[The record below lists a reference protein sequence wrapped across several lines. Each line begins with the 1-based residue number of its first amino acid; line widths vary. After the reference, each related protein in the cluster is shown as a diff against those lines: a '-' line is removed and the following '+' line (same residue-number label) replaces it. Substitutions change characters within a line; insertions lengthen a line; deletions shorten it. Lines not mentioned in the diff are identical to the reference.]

1 MSNYTQSEI
10 ETILKHSGLYSNTL
24 KKSEY
29 PIRNVIRTV
38 AGGSNGVFN
47 LYKINSEPTEK
58 DDKPI
63 EIVPETTNKPTENI
77 PETPETVD
85 KSTENVPET
94 PETVDKPTETVDKP
108 TEIIPEGIISPLG
121 LITPHGVVSELTT
134 GKINPIGLIKPHG
147 LITETPNNQIN
158 DFVDSLLSGFKE
170 SNDSQKIPET
180 TEETPEITKTPD
192 KFYSWVIEKTPE
204 NNSELIEKEPEQ
216 TKTPESIKLPE
227 VPKDYGI
234 NAREYDIANDLV
246 FKLDS
251 YRKDFVNPIELESL
265 EDTFILY
272 NKGLYASPVVE
283 TFDNNFI
290 TSGDISKFLG
300 TEITPTEFNENTSE
314 LDIISKVKYYL
325 NSFLVMISELFE
337 AVTKGTLTMQKFI
350 DIVLQPSKLIGLA
363 IVLLLISLFVFIRNY

>member
-1 MSNYTQSEI
+1 MSNYTESEI

-29 PIRNVIRTV
+29 PVRNVIRTV

-47 LYKINSEPTEK
+47 LYKINSEPTETV
-58 DDKPI
+58 P
-63 EIVPETTNKPTENI
+63 ETPETVPETPETTNKPTETI
-77 PETPETVD
+77 
-85 KSTENVPET
+85 PET
-94 PETVDKPTETVDKP
+94 PETVDKPTENIPENIPETP
-108 TEIIPEGIISPLG
+108 ETIPEGIISPLG
-121 LITPHGVVSELTT
+121 LITPHGVVSELTI

-158 DFVDSLLSGFKE
+158 EFVNSLLSGFKD
-170 SNDSQKIPET
+170 SNNSQKIPET

-204 NNSELIEKEPEQ
+204 NNSELIEKKPEQ
-216 TKTPESIKLPE
+216 AKTPKLPE

-283 TFDNNFI
+283 SFDNNFI

-300 TEITPTEFNENTSE
+300 TEITPTEFNENKSE

-337 AVTKGTLTMQKFI
+337 AITKGTMTMQKFI

>member
-1 MSNYTQSEI
+1 MNNYTESEI

-29 PIRNVIRTV
+29 PIRNVLGTV
-38 AGGSNGVFN
+38 AGGPKNVFN
-47 LYKINSEPTEK
+47 LYEINSEPTEIV
-58 DDKPI
+58 DKP
-63 EIVPETTNKPTENI
+63 
-77 PETPETVD
+77 
-85 KSTENVPET
+85 TENVPET
-94 PETVDKPTETVDKP
+94 PETVDKPTETVP
-108 TEIIPEGIISPLG
+108 EIIPEGIISPLG
-121 LITPHGVVSELTT
+121 LVTPHGVVSELTT
-134 GKINPIGLIKPHG
+134 GKINPIGLITPHG

-180 TEETPEITKTPD
+180 TEETPEITKTHD

-204 NNSELIEKEPEQ
+204 NNSELNEKEPEQ
-216 TKTPESIKLPE
+216 TKTPESNKLPE

-251 YRKDFVNPIELESL
+251 YRKDFANPIELESL

-283 TFDNNFI
+283 SFDNNFI

-300 TEITPTEFNENTSE
+300 TEITPTEFNENNNE

-337 AVTKGTLTMQKFI
+337 TVTKGTMTMQKFI

>member
-1 MSNYTQSEI
+1 MSNYTESEI

-29 PIRNVIRTV
+29 PVRNVIRTV

-47 LYKINSEPTEK
+47 LYKINSEPTE
-58 DDKPI
+58 
-63 EIVPETTNKPTENI
+63 
-77 PETPETVD
+77 
-85 KSTENVPET
+85 
-94 PETVDKPTETVDKP
+94 TVDKPTETVP
-108 TEIIPEGIISPLG
+108 ETPETIPEGIISPLG

-147 LITETPNNQIN
+147 LITETPNNQIS
-158 DFVDSLLSGFKE
+158 DFVNSLLSGFKG
-170 SNDSQKIPET
+170 SNNSQKIPET
-180 TEETPEITKTPD
+180 TEKTPEITKTPD

-216 TKTPESIKLPE
+216 TKKPKLPE

-234 NAREYDIANDLV
+234 NAREYDTANDLV

-251 YRKDFVNPIELESL
+251 YRKDFANPIELESL

-283 TFDNNFI
+283 SFDNNFI

-337 AVTKGTLTMQKFI
+337 AVTKGTMTMQKFI

>member
-1 MSNYTQSEI
+1 MSNYTESEI

-29 PIRNVIRTV
+29 PIRNVIGTV
-38 AGGSNGVFN
+38 SGNSKNVFN
-47 LYKINSEPTEK
+47 LYKVNSEPT
-58 DDKPI
+58 
-63 EIVPETTNKPTENI
+63 
-77 PETPETVD
+77 ETVD
-85 KSTENVPET
+85 KSTEINPEITNKPTEIVPETTKT
-94 PETVDKPTETVDKP
+94 PETVDKPIET
-108 TEIIPEGIISPLG
+108 IPEGIISPLG
-121 LITPHGVVSELTT
+121 LVTPHGVVSELTT
-134 GKINPIGLIKPHG
+134 GKINPIGLIKSHG

-158 DFVDSLLSGFKE
+158 DFVNSLLSGFKE

-204 NNSELIEKEPEQ
+204 NTSELIEKEPEQ
-216 TKTPESIKLPE
+216 TKTPESNKLPE

-283 TFDNNFI
+283 SFDNNFI

-300 TEITPTEFNENTSE
+300 TEITPIEFNENTSE

-337 AVTKGTLTMQKFI
+337 AVTKGTMTMQKFI

>member
-1 MSNYTQSEI
+1 MSNYTESEI

-29 PIRNVIRTV
+29 PIRNVIGIV
-38 AGGSNGVFN
+38 AGNNSKNVFN
-47 LYKINSEPTEK
+47 LYKVNSEQS
-58 DDKPI
+58 
-63 EIVPETTNKPTENI
+63 ETTNKPTEI
-77 PETPETVD
+77 VDKPTETVD
-85 KSTENVPET
+85 KSTENVPEI
-94 PETVDKPTETVDKP
+94 PEITNKPTETVDKS

-170 SNDSQKIPET
+170 SNDSNNSNNSQKITET
-180 TEETPEITKTPD
+180 TDETPEITKTPD

-227 VPKDYGI
+227 VPKDYGV
-234 NAREYDIANDLV
+234 NAREYDTANDLV

-337 AVTKGTLTMQKFI
+337 AVTKGTMTMQKFI

>member
-1 MSNYTQSEI
+1 MSNYTESEI

-29 PIRNVIRTV
+29 PIRNVIGTV
-38 AGGSNGVFN
+38 AGNNSKNVFN
-47 LYKINSEPTEK
+47 LYKVNSEPV
-58 DDKPI
+58 DKPT
-63 EIVPETTNKPTENI
+63 EIIPETTNKPTE
-77 PETPETVD
+77 TVD
-85 KSTENVPET
+85 KSTENIPEIT
-94 PETVDKPTETVDKP
+94 NKP

-121 LITPHGVVSELTT
+121 LITPHGIVSELTT

-147 LITETPNNQIN
+147 LITETPNNQIS

-170 SNDSQKIPET
+170 SNDSNNSNNSQKIPET

-216 TKTPESIKLPE
+216 TKKPESIKLPE

-234 NAREYDIANDLV
+234 NAREYDTANDLV

-337 AVTKGTLTMQKFI
+337 AVTKGTMTMQKFI

>member
-1 MSNYTQSEI
+1 MSNYTESEI

-29 PIRNVIRTV
+29 PIRNVIGTV
-38 AGGSNGVFN
+38 AGNNSKNVFN
-47 LYKINSEPTEK
+47 LYKVNSEPV
-58 DDKPI
+58 DKPT
-63 EIVPETTNKPTENI
+63 EIIPETTNKPTEI
-77 PETPETVD
+77 VPETPEKIPETVD
-85 KSTENVPET
+85 KSTE
-94 PETVDKPTETVDKP
+94 TVDKS

-134 GKINPIGLIKPHG
+134 GKINPIGLITPHG

-234 NAREYDIANDLV
+234 NAREYDTANDLI

-337 AVTKGTLTMQKFI
+337 AVTKGTMTMQKFI

>member
-1 MSNYTQSEI
+1 MSNYTESEI

-29 PIRNVIRTV
+29 PVRNVIRTV

-47 LYKINSEPTEK
+47 LYKINSEPTEIV
-58 DDKPI
+58 DKPTENI
-63 EIVPETTNKPTENI
+63 PETTNKPTETVPETPETI
-77 PETPETVD
+77 PETPET
-85 KSTENVPET
+85 PE
-94 PETVDKPTETVDKP
+94 PVDKPTEP
-108 TEIIPEGIISPLG
+108 IPEGIISPLG
-121 LITPHGVVSELTT
+121 LITPHGVVSELTI

-158 DFVDSLLSGFKE
+158 EFVNSLLSGFKD
-170 SNDSQKIPET
+170 SNNSQKIPET

-216 TKTPESIKLPE
+216 TKKPKLPE

-251 YRKDFVNPIELESL
+251 YRKDFANPIELESL

-283 TFDNNFI
+283 SFDNNFI

-337 AVTKGTLTMQKFI
+337 AVTKGTMTMQKFI